1 MAESG
6 GVHQSLEEAV
16 VARTF
21 GHGARLDLGHGL
33 VRGRQG
39 RREKRGGKIY
49 YLFSRLNDVSDN
61 YTKVI

>member
-1 MAESG
+1 M
-6 GVHQSLEEAV
+6 
-16 VARTF
+16 ARTS